1 MHRNYAELDE
11 YLEGQLKEAGYAGV
25 EMQRNPVGTRI
36 TVYVT
41 RPGLAIGRRG
51 TGIKELTERV
61 AQKFNLPNP
70 QIAVSEVDRPELN
83 PRIMAQRT
91 AQIVARG
98 TAFRRAANWT
108 MATIMEAGAMGCEI
122 GVAGKLRSD
131 RAHKEKYRM
140 GVVPKSGETADEIVR
155 SATTDVLLKLGLFGI
170 KVKIAIADAL
180 PPPIEFMEA
189 KPEQQQQTPTTAGT
203 GPVGAP
209 SSKAGTVPTAASP
222 TVAPQPVVIEAASG
236 ASARAQTVVQTQPP
250 RGTSTVSSGPTPSEA
265 GGAVGTASPTE
276 SKGEGAAVLA
286 GVKPARAKRSVKPKT
301 ATRKKTTKKADVK
314 ETEQEEVGAE
324 GAKKD
329 DVEKKEDVENAK
341 NEDKSV
347 ERPGS

>member
-1 MHRNYAELDE
+1 MSQVEKSAVKSLLAMHRNYAELDE

-25 EMQRNPVGTRI
+25 DVQRNPVGTRI
-36 TVYVT
+36 TVFVT

-70 QIAVSEVDRPELN
+70 QIAVSEVEKPELN

-108 MATIMEAGAMGCEI
+108 MTTIMEAGAMGCEI

-180 PPPIEFMEA
+180 PPPIEFVETKA
-189 KPEQQQQTPTTAGT
+189 EEPHTPAE
-203 GPVGAP
+203 PARAP
-209 SSKAGTVPTAASP
+209 PPSPAPRAVVAQAAVVAPAVAVPT
-222 TVAPQPVVIEAASG
+222 PVVIEAPPPAP
-236 ASARAQTVVQTQPP
+236 APPTAPAVVEQP
-250 RGTSTVSSGPTPSEA
+250 TSEP
-265 GGAVGTASPTE
+265 
-276 SKGEGAAVLA
+276 AAPPE
-286 GVKPARAKRSVKPKT
+286 KKTRAKRATKAAPG
-301 ATRKKTTKKADVK
+301 TRKKTTKKKAVK
-314 ETEQEEVGAE
+314 EEQAS
-324 GAKKD
+324 AKS
-329 DVEKKEDVENAK
+329 E
-341 NEDKSV
+341 S
-347 ERPGS
+347 

>member
-1 MHRNYAELDE
+1 MSQVEKSAVKSLLSMHRTYADLDE
-11 YLEGQLKEAGYAGV
+11 YLEAQLKEAGYAGV
-25 EMQRNPVGTRI
+25 DIQRNPVGTRI
-36 TVYVT
+36 TVFVT

-70 QIAVSEVDRPELN
+70 QIAVSEVERPELN

-108 MATIMEAGAMGCEI
+108 MTTIMEAGAMGCEI

-170 KVKIAIADAL
+170 KVKIAIPDAL
-180 PPPIEFMEA
+180 PPPIEFSEA
-189 KPEQQQQTPTTAGT
+189 KEPEQAAAAAPAAPVPAAAPAAQVAPRVVIAEAAVSAPTAT
-203 GPVGAP
+203 VVEAP
-209 SSKAGTVPTAASP
+209 APPAPPAASSQAPATQEPEAPKASKAKAKKPKSATGTRKRATKKKAAAKD
-222 TVAPQPVVIEAASG
+222 TKEEEQIAKN
-236 ASARAQTVVQTQPP
+236 
-250 RGTSTVSSGPTPSEA
+250 
-265 GGAVGTASPTE
+265 E
-276 SKGEGAAVLA
+276 SKGVETAGA
-286 GVKPARAKRSVKPKT
+286 
-301 ATRKKTTKKADVK
+301 
-314 ETEQEEVGAE
+314 
-324 GAKKD
+324 
-329 DVEKKEDVENAK
+329 
-341 NEDKSV
+341 
-347 ERPGS
+347 

>member
-1 MHRNYAELDE
+1 MSQVEKSAVKSLLSMHRTYADLDE
-11 YLEGQLKEAGYAGV
+11 YLEAQLKEAGYAGV
-25 EMQRNPVGTRI
+25 DIQRNPVGTRI
-36 TVYVT
+36 TVFVT

-70 QIAVSEVDRPELN
+70 QIAVSEVERPELN

-108 MATIMEAGAMGCEI
+108 MTTIMEAGAMGCEI

-170 KVKIAIADAL
+170 KVKIAIPDAI
-180 PPPIEFMEA
+180 PPPIEFSEA
-189 KPEQQQQTPTTAGT
+189 QPEEAA
-203 GPVGAP
+203 PVAP
-209 SSKAGTVPTAASP
+209 AAPASP
-222 TVAPQPVVIEAASG
+222 ATAPAQVAPRVVVAEAAVSAPAATLVEVPPPAAPAP
-236 ASARAQTVVQTQPP
+236 ASATA
-250 RGTSTVSSGPTPSEA
+250 EA
-265 GGAVGTASPTE
+265 EA
-276 SKGEGAAVLA
+276 
-286 GVKPARAKRSVKPKT
+286 PK
-301 ATRKKTTKKADVK
+301 AKKTTK
-314 ETEQEEVGAE
+314 
-324 GAKKD
+324 AKKAAKTTTTTRKR
-329 DVEKKEDVENAK
+329 VTKKKAATKDTKEEEQIAK
-341 NEDKSV
+341 NESKGV
-347 ERPGS
+347 ETAGA

>member
-1 MHRNYAELDE
+1 MSQVEKSAVKSLLSMHRNYAELDE

-25 EMQRNPVGTRI
+25 DVQRNPVGTRI
-36 TVYVT
+36 TVFVT

-51 TGIKELTERV
+51 TGIKELTDRV

-70 QIAVSEVDRPELN
+70 QIAVSEVERPELN

-108 MATIMEAGAMGCEI
+108 MTTIMEAGAMGCEI

-170 KVKIAIADAL
+170 KVKIAIADAI
-180 PPPIEFMEA
+180 PPPIEFMETKA
-189 KPEQQQQTPTTAGT
+189 EEPHAPAEPAHAHTPTPAPH
-203 GPVGAP
+203 PVVAHAAVAAP
-209 SSKAGTVPTAASP
+209 LVALPISAVAEAPPSPPAAP
-222 TVAPQPVVIEAASG
+222 AVVAP
-236 ASARAQTVVQTQPP
+236 
-250 RGTSTVSSGPTPSEA
+250 
-265 GGAVGTASPTE
+265 
-276 SKGEGAAVLA
+276 AAVEPEA
-286 GVKPARAKRSVKPKT
+286 PPAKKTRAKRATKAAT
-301 ATRKKTTKKADVK
+301 GTRKKAVKKK
-314 ETEQEEVGAE
+314 
-324 GAKKD
+324 
-329 DVEKKEDVENAK
+329 VEKKEEQASAK
-341 NEDKSV
+341 SES
-347 ERPGS
+347 

>member
-1 MHRNYAELDE
+1 MSQVQKSAVKSLLSMHRTYAELDE
-11 YLEGQLKEAGYAGV
+11 YLEAQLKEAGYAGV
-25 EMQRNPVGTRI
+25 DVQRNPVGTRI
-36 TVYVT
+36 TVFVT

-61 AQKFNLPNP
+61 AQRFNLPNP
-70 QIAVSEVDRPELN
+70 QIAVSEVERPELD

-108 MATIMEAGAMGCEI
+108 MTTIMEAGAMGCEI

-180 PPPIEFMEA
+180 PPPIEFTDM
-189 KPEQQQQTPTTAGT
+189 KPESQEA
-203 GPVGAP
+203 
-209 SSKAGTVPTAASP
+209 TAAAA
-222 TVAPQPVVIEAASG
+222 APPAVPVSAPPAPAQEAPVTEKAVAASSG
-236 ASARAQTVVQTQPP
+236 VEVPSPP
-250 RGTSTVSSGPTPSEA
+250 
-265 GGAVGTASPTE
+265 ASPVAAAPLTE
-276 SKGEGAAVLA
+276 PEAPKA
-286 GVKPARAKRSVKPKT
+286 KKARAKRATKAT
-301 ATRKKTTKKADVK
+301 TGTRKRATKKAEK
-314 ETEQEEVGAE
+314 EPEDEEKI
-324 GAKKD
+324 AKS
-329 DVEKKEDVENAK
+329 ESQSA
-341 NEDKSV
+341 
-347 ERPGS
+347 

>member
-1 MHRNYAELDE
+1 MSQVEKSAVKSLLSMHRTYADLDE
-11 YLEGQLKEAGYAGV
+11 YLEAQLKEAGYAGV
-25 EMQRNPVGTRI
+25 DIQRNPVGTRI
-36 TVYVT
+36 TVFVT

-70 QIAVSEVDRPELN
+70 QIAVSEVERPELN

-108 MATIMEAGAMGCEI
+108 MTTIMEAGAMGCEI

-170 KVKIAIADAL
+170 KVKIAIPDAI
-180 PPPIEFMEA
+180 PPPIEFSEA
-189 KPEQQQQTPTTAGT
+189 QPEQAA
-203 GPVGAP
+203 PVAPAAPASPAAAPAQAAPRVVVEAAVSAPAATLVEVPPPAAP
-209 SSKAGTVPTAASP
+209 ST
-222 TVAPQPVVIEAASG
+222 
-236 ASARAQTVVQTQPP
+236 ASATAEVEAPKAKKATKAKKAAKTTTTTRKRATKKKAATKDTKEEEQI
-250 RGTSTVSSGPTPSEA
+250 A
-265 GGAVGTASPTE
+265 KNE
-276 SKGEGAAVLA
+276 SKGVETAGA
-286 GVKPARAKRSVKPKT
+286 
-301 ATRKKTTKKADVK
+301 
-314 ETEQEEVGAE
+314 
-324 GAKKD
+324 
-329 DVEKKEDVENAK
+329 
-341 NEDKSV
+341 
-347 ERPGS
+347 

>member
-1 MHRNYAELDE
+1 MSQVEKSAVKSLLSMHRTYADLDE
-11 YLEGQLKEAGYAGV
+11 YLEAQLKEAGYAGV
-25 EMQRNPVGTRI
+25 DIQRNPVGTRI
-36 TVYVT
+36 TVFVT

-70 QIAVSEVDRPELN
+70 QIAVSEVERPELN

-108 MATIMEAGAMGCEI
+108 MTTIMEAGAMGCEI

-170 KVKIAIADAL
+170 KVKIAIPDAI
-180 PPPIEFMEA
+180 PPPIEFSEA
-189 KPEQQQQTPTTAGT
+189 QPEQAA
-203 GPVGAP
+203 PVAP
-209 SSKAGTVPTAASP
+209 AAPASP
-222 TVAPQPVVIEAASG
+222 AAAPAQAAPRVVVEAAVSAPAATLVEVPPPAAPVNSLRDGGGRG
-236 ASARAQTVVQTQPP
+236 AQGEEGDKGEEGGQDDDHDAEARHQEEGSDEGHKG
-250 RGTSTVSSGPTPSEA
+250 RGTNC
-265 GGAVGTASPTE
+265 
-276 SKGEGAAVLA
+276 
-286 GVKPARAKRSVKPKT
+286 
-301 ATRKKTTKKADVK
+301 
-314 ETEQEEVGAE
+314 QE
-324 GAKKD
+324 
-329 DVEKKEDVENAK
+329 
-341 NEDKSV
+341 
-347 ERPGS
+347 

>member
-1 MHRNYAELDE
+1 MSQVEKSAVKSILSMHRTYADLDE
-11 YLEGQLKEAGYAGV
+11 YLEAQLKEAGYAGV
-25 EMQRNPVGTRI
+25 DVQRNPVGTRI
-36 TVYVT
+36 TVFVT

-108 MATIMEAGAMGCEI
+108 MTTIMEAGAMGCEI

-170 KVKIAIADAL
+170 KVKIAIADAI
-180 PPPIEFMEA
+180 PPPIEFAVPNEEA
-189 KPEQQQQTPTTAGT
+189 PQAPEAPAAAPAPAPAPQAPAPRPVAAEPMVAPAPTVVVEAPAPEAPAAPSAPAAEAEAVPAKKATRAKRATKAKAAPTAGT
-203 GPVGAP
+203 
-209 SSKAGTVPTAASP
+209 K
-222 TVAPQPVVIEAASG
+222 
-236 ASARAQTVVQTQPP
+236 
-250 RGTSTVSSGPTPSEA
+250 
-265 GGAVGTASPTE
+265 
-276 SKGEGAAVLA
+276 
-286 GVKPARAKRSVKPKT
+286 KR
-301 ATRKKTTKKADVK
+301 ATRKKAVK
-314 ETEQEEVGAE
+314 ETKEEEQ
-324 GAKKD
+324 
-329 DVEKKEDVENAK
+329 NAK
-341 NEDKSV
+341 SES
-347 ERPGS
+347 

>member
-1 MHRNYAELDE
+1 MSQVEKSAVKSLLSMHRAYAELDE
-11 YLEGQLKEAGYAGV
+11 YLESQLKEAGYAGV
-25 EMQRNPVGTRI
+25 DVQRNPVGTRI
-36 TVYVT
+36 TVFVT

-70 QIAVSEVDRPELN
+70 QIAVSEVERPELN

-108 MATIMEAGAMGCEI
+108 MTTIMEAGAMGCEI

-170 KVKIAIADAL
+170 KVKIAIPDAL
-180 PPPIEFMEA
+180 PPPIEFLEA
-189 KPEQQQQTPTTAGT
+189 NKDEAQAQAAAQATP
-203 GPVGAP
+203 AP
-209 SSKAGTVPTAASP
+209 SAQPAVVVEASP
-222 TVAPQPVVIEAASG
+222 SAAVAAVTVAPPVPAPQAGPAPALAPAPATASTETEAAPKK
-236 ASARAQTVVQTQPP
+236 T
-250 RGTSTVSSGPTPSEA
+250 
-265 GGAVGTASPTE
+265 
-276 SKGEGAAVLA
+276 
-286 GVKPARAKRSVKPKT
+286 RAKKSTKT
-301 ATRKKTTKKADVK
+301 KVAPKKTTKKKATK
-314 ETEQEEVGAE
+314 EVEKNAKSESKGAE
-324 GAKKD
+324 TT
-329 DVEKKEDVENAK
+329 
-341 NEDKSV
+341 
-347 ERPGS
+347 GS

>member
-1 MHRNYAELDE
+1 MSQVEKSAVKSLLSMHRNYAELDE
-11 YLEGQLKEAGYAGV
+11 YLEAQLKEAGYAGV
-25 EMQRNPVGTRI
+25 DVQRNPVGTRI
-36 TVYVT
+36 TVFVT

-70 QIAVSEVDRPELN
+70 QIAVSEVERPELN

-108 MATIMEAGAMGCEI
+108 MTTIMEAGAMGCEI

-170 KVKIAIADAL
+170 KVKIAIADAI
-180 PPPIEFMEA
+180 PPPIEFAEVEA
-189 KPEQQQQTPTTAGT
+189 QP
-203 GPVGAP
+203 AP
-209 SSKAGTVPTAASP
+209 APPAPAP
-222 TVAPQPVVIEAASG
+222 AQAPAPQLIVAEAAVTSP
-236 ASARAQTVVQTQPP
+236 AAAVVEA
-250 RGTSTVSSGPTPSEA
+250 PTPPARVALVPAAEPEA
-265 GGAVGTASPTE
+265 PPAKKAKAKRTTKAKTGTRKRATKKAAPKVKNEEEQIAKNE
-276 SKGEGAAVLA
+276 SKGVETA
-286 GVKPARAKRSVKPKT
+286 GS
-301 ATRKKTTKKADVK
+301 
-314 ETEQEEVGAE
+314 
-324 GAKKD
+324 
-329 DVEKKEDVENAK
+329 
-341 NEDKSV
+341 
-347 ERPGS
+347 

>member
-1 MHRNYAELDE
+1 MSQVEKSAVKSLLSMHRTYADLDE
-11 YLEGQLKEAGYAGV
+11 YLEAQLKEAGYAGV
-25 EMQRNPVGTRI
+25 DIQRNPVGTRI
-36 TVYVT
+36 TVFVT

-70 QIAVSEVDRPELN
+70 QIAVSEVERPELN

-108 MATIMEAGAMGCEI
+108 MTTIMEAGAMGCEI

-180 PPPIEFMEA
+180 PPPIEFIEMTEA
-189 KPEQQQQTPTTAGT
+189 QQLPAA
-203 GPVGAP
+203 PAPAAPAAP
-209 SSKAGTVPTAASP
+209 SAAPRAPAPRVVVAEAAISAPAATIVEAPSPPAAPAAAAPTAEP
-222 TVAPQPVVIEAASG
+222 EAPKAKKA
-236 ASARAQTVVQTQPP
+236 
-250 RGTSTVSSGPTPSEA
+250 
-265 GGAVGTASPTE
+265 
-276 SKGEGAAVLA
+276 
-286 GVKPARAKRSVKPKT
+286 ARAKR
-301 ATRKKTTKKADVK
+301 ATKGTTGSRKRATKKKVD
-314 ETEQEEVGAE
+314 
-324 GAKKD
+324 
-329 DVEKKEDVENAK
+329 KEDTNEEEQIAK
-341 NEDKSV
+341 NESKSV
-347 ERPGS
+347 ETAGS

>member
-1 MHRNYAELDE
+1 MSQVEKSAVKSLLSMHRTYADLDE
-11 YLEGQLKEAGYAGV
+11 YLEAQLKEAGYAGV
-25 EMQRNPVGTRI
+25 DIQRNPVGTRI
-36 TVYVT
+36 TVFVT

-70 QIAVSEVDRPELN
+70 QIAVSEVERPELN

-108 MATIMEAGAMGCEI
+108 MTTIMEAGAMGCEI

-170 KVKIAIADAL
+170 KVKIAIPDAI
-180 PPPIEFMEA
+180 PPPIEFNEVA
-189 KPEQQQQTPTTAGT
+189 QQEQA
-203 GPVGAP
+203 AP
-209 SSKAGTVPTAASP
+209 APATAAAPGPAP
-222 TVAPQPVVIEAASG
+222 TPAAAPQPAPKMAVAQVVA
-236 ASARAQTVVQTQPP
+236 
-250 RGTSTVSSGPTPSEA
+250 PTAPA
-265 GGAVGTASPTE
+265 
-276 SKGEGAAVLA
+276 AAVMEA
-286 GVKPARAKRSVKPKT
+286 PSPPQAAPAPAPQAAEAEAPKAKKARAKRATKAT
-301 ATRKKTTKKADVK
+301 TGTRKRATKKKGVEK
-314 ETEQEEVGAE
+314 ET
-324 GAKKD
+324 
-329 DVEKKEDVENAK
+329 KEDDKVAK
-341 NEDKSV
+341 SES
-347 ERPGS
+347 

>member
-1 MHRNYAELDE
+1 MHRTYADLDE
-11 YLEGQLKEAGYAGV
+11 YLEAQLKEAGYAGV
-25 EMQRNPVGTRI
+25 DVQRNPIGTRI
-36 TVYVT
+36 TVFVT

-70 QIAVSEVDRPELN
+70 QIAVSEVERPELN

-108 MATIMEAGAMGCEI
+108 MTTIMEAGAMGCEI

-170 KVKIAIADAL
+170 KVKIAIADAI
-180 PPPIEFMEA
+180 PPPIEFTNPEEA
-189 KPEQQQQTPTTAGT
+189 PQGEEAPAGPAAAPTTQAPSAPMT
-203 GPVGAP
+203 VAAPVAAAPGPVAVAAP
-209 SSKAGTVPTAASP
+209 TPQAVAAP
-222 TVAPQPVVIEAASG
+222 EAPAAVSEAA
-236 ASARAQTVVQTQPP
+236 P
-250 RGTSTVSSGPTPSEA
+250 
-265 GGAVGTASPTE
+265 
-276 SKGEGAAVLA
+276 
-286 GVKPARAKRSVKPKT
+286 VKKTRAKR
-301 ATRKKTTKKADVK
+301 ATKATTGTKKRATKKKADKKVK
-314 ETEQEEVGAE
+314 EEPQI
-324 GAKKD
+324 AKS
-329 DVEKKEDVENAK
+329 E
-341 NEDKSV
+341 S
-347 ERPGS
+347 

>member
-1 MHRNYAELDE
+1 MMHRTYAELDE
-11 YLEGQLKEAGYAGV
+11 YLEAQLKEAGYAGV
-25 EMQRNPVGTRI
+25 DVQRNPVGTRI
-36 TVYVT
+36 TVFVT

-61 AQKFNLPNP
+61 AQRFNLPNP
-70 QIAVSEVDRPELN
+70 QIAVSEVERPELD

-108 MATIMEAGAMGCEI
+108 MTTIMEAGAMGCEI

-180 PPPIEFMEA
+180 PPPIEFIDMKAEGQEA
-189 KPEQQQQTPTTAGT
+189 APATATSQAAAVSAPEAPASEAIATAA
-203 GPVGAP
+203 PVAAPAAVEAP
-209 SSKAGTVPTAASP
+209 SPKSAPVEAPAAAEPAAPKA
-222 TVAPQPVVIEAASG
+222 
-236 ASARAQTVVQTQPP
+236 
-250 RGTSTVSSGPTPSEA
+250 
-265 GGAVGTASPTE
+265 
-276 SKGEGAAVLA
+276 K
-286 GVKPARAKRSVKPKT
+286 KARAKRATKAT
-301 ATRKKTTKKADVK
+301 TGTRKRATKKKAEK
-314 ETEQEEVGAE
+314 EPKGEEKI
-324 GAKKD
+324 AKS
-329 DVEKKEDVENAK
+329 E
-341 NEDKSV
+341 S
-347 ERPGS
+347 

>member
-1 MHRNYAELDE
+1 MSQVEKSAVKSLLSMHRNYAELDE
-11 YLEGQLKEAGYAGV
+11 YLEAQLKEAGYAGV
-25 EMQRNPVGTRI
+25 DVQRNPVGTRI
-36 TVYVT
+36 TVFVT

-70 QIAVSEVDRPELN
+70 QIAVSEVERPELN

-108 MATIMEAGAMGCEI
+108 MTTIMEAGAMGCEI

-180 PPPIEFMEA
+180 PPPVEFMETKAEEQKVASVPAPAPAPQAPAPQAVVAQASVAAPGSAVIEVPPAPAAPVPAPVAVEVEARPA
-189 KPEQQQQTPTTAGT
+189 KKATRAKRATKAKT
-203 GPVGAP
+203 GA
-209 SSKAGTVPTAASP
+209 KKRATKKTAAKV
-222 TVAPQPVVIEAASG
+222 TKEEEHIAKN
-236 ASARAQTVVQTQPP
+236 
-250 RGTSTVSSGPTPSEA
+250 
-265 GGAVGTASPTE
+265 E
-276 SKGEGAAVLA
+276 SKGVEAA
-286 GVKPARAKRSVKPKT
+286 
-301 ATRKKTTKKADVK
+301 
-314 ETEQEEVGAE
+314 
-324 GAKKD
+324 
-329 DVEKKEDVENAK
+329 
-341 NEDKSV
+341 
-347 ERPGS
+347 GS

>member
-1 MHRNYAELDE
+1 MSQVEKSAVKSLLSMHRTYADLDE
-11 YLEGQLKEAGYAGV
+11 YLEAQLKEAGYAGV
-25 EMQRNPVGTRI
+25 DIQRNPVGTRI
-36 TVYVT
+36 TVFVT

-70 QIAVSEVDRPELN
+70 QIAVSEVERPELN

-108 MATIMEAGAMGCEI
+108 MTTIMEAGAMGCEI

-170 KVKIAIADAL
+170 KVKIAIPDAL
-180 PPPIEFMEA
+180 PPPIEFTEVT
-189 KPEQQQQTPTTAGT
+189 EGQQ
-203 GPVGAP
+203 AP
-209 SSKAGTVPTAASP
+209 PAAPAATAAPAPAPAPAPHAPVQRVAVAEAAISAP
-222 TVAPQPVVIEAASG
+222 AAAAVVETPAPQVAPAPAVPASEPEAPKAKK
-236 ASARAQTVVQTQPP
+236 AT
-250 RGTSTVSSGPTPSEA
+250 
-265 GGAVGTASPTE
+265 
-276 SKGEGAAVLA
+276 
-286 GVKPARAKRSVKPKT
+286 RAKRATKT
-301 ATRKKTTKKADVK
+301 TTGTRKRATKKA
-314 ETEQEEVGAE
+314 
-324 GAKKD
+324 
-329 DVEKKEDVENAK
+329 VEKEAKEEKQVAK
-341 NEDKSV
+341 NESEGV
-347 ERPGS
+347 ETAGS

>member
-1 MHRNYAELDE
+1 MSQVEKSAVKSLLSMHRTYADLDE
-11 YLEGQLKEAGYAGV
+11 YLEAQLKEAGYAGV
-25 EMQRNPVGTRI
+25 DIQRNPVGTRI
-36 TVYVT
+36 TVFVT

-70 QIAVSEVDRPELN
+70 QIAVSEVERPELN

-108 MATIMEAGAMGCEI
+108 MTTIMEAGAMGCEI

-170 KVKIAIADAL
+170 KVKIAISDAL
-180 PPPIEFMEA
+180 PPPIEFNEVTEA
-189 KPEQQQQTPTTAGT
+189 QQAPATGATAAA
-203 GPVGAP
+203 PAP
-209 SSKAGTVPTAASP
+209 SPSPAPGAAPHAPIQRVVLAEAAISSP
-222 TVAPQPVVIEAASG
+222 DAAVIEAPPPQAAPAPMAPAAEPG
-236 ASARAQTVVQTQPP
+236 APKAKKAT
-250 RGTSTVSSGPTPSEA
+250 
-265 GGAVGTASPTE
+265 
-276 SKGEGAAVLA
+276 
-286 GVKPARAKRSVKPKT
+286 RAKRATKAT
-301 ATRKKTTKKADVK
+301 TGTRKRATKKKADEK
-314 ETEQEEVGAE
+314 EGKEE
-324 GAKKD
+324 KQI
-329 DVEKKEDVENAK
+329 AK
-341 NEDKSV
+341 NENKGV
-347 ERPGS
+347 ETTRS

>member
-1 MHRNYAELDE
+1 MSTSKPSSRRRDTLASIS
-11 YLEGQLKEAGYAGV
+11 
-25 EMQRNPVGTRI
+25 RGTRWGRGSRS
-36 TVYVT
+36 TSR

-70 QIAVSEVDRPELN
+70 QIAVSEVERPELN

-108 MATIMEAGAMGCEI
+108 MTTIMEAGAMGCEI

-180 PPPIEFMEA
+180 PPPDRVQRTRSLRQ
-189 KPEQQQQTPTTAGT
+189 PRRRPHR
-203 GPVGAP
+203 AP
-209 SSKAGTVPTAASP
+209 SQPPWERLRRGRCAPEVVMAEATTPAAAAAARRHLPSRPRPRRWLRPSQRPRGRRQSP
-222 TVAPQPVVIEAASG
+222 RRRAPSAPQ
-236 ASARAQTVVQTQPP
+236 
-250 RGTSTVSSGPTPSEA
+250 RGRQE
-265 GGAVGTASPTE
+265 
-276 SKGEGAAVLA
+276 
-286 GVKPARAKRSVKPKT
+286 PARGRPKKCCGPQRRR
-301 ATRKKTTKKADVK
+301 RK
-314 ETEQEEVGAE
+314 
-324 GAKKD
+324 GAKKERRRKQK
-329 DVEKKEDVENAK
+329 VAKSEDQGA
-341 NEDKSV
+341 S
-347 ERPGS
+347 RAGP

>member
-1 MHRNYAELDE
+1 MSQVEKSAVKSLLTMHRTYADLDE
-11 YLEGQLKEAGYAGV
+11 YLEAQLREAGYAGV
-25 EMQRNPVGTRI
+25 DIQRNPVGTRI
-36 TVYVT
+36 TVFVT

-51 TGIKELTERV
+51 TGIKELTDRV

-108 MATIMEAGAMGCEI
+108 MTTIMEAGAMGCEI

-170 KVKIAIADAL
+170 KVKIAIPDAL
-180 PPPIEFMEA
+180 PPPIEFAESKPEAPQPAAQAAPAAQAVAPVPPAAPAPAPVPPAPTPVAAPASPAPVEAPPQPQPAASPVEAEA
-189 KPEQQQQTPTTAGT
+189 KPK
-203 GPVGAP
+203 
-209 SSKAGTVPTAASP
+209 KAT
-222 TVAPQPVVIEAASG
+222 
-236 ASARAQTVVQTQPP
+236 
-250 RGTSTVSSGPTPSEA
+250 
-265 GGAVGTASPTE
+265 
-276 SKGEGAAVLA
+276 
-286 GVKPARAKRSVKPKT
+286 RAKRATKPKT
-301 ATRKKTTKKADVK
+301 AATAKKRTAKKKAESETK
-314 ETEQEEVGAE
+314 EQ
-324 GAKKD
+324 
-329 DVEKKEDVENAK
+329 
-341 NEDKSV
+341 
-347 ERPGS
+347 

>member
-1 MHRNYAELDE
+1 MSQVEKSAVKSLLSMHRNYADLDE
-11 YLEGQLKEAGYAGV
+11 YLEAQLREAGYAGV
-25 EMQRNPVGTRI
+25 DIQRNPVGTRI
-36 TVYVT
+36 TVFVT

-108 MATIMEAGAMGCEI
+108 MTTIMEAGAMGCEI

-140 GVVPKSGETADEIVR
+140 GVVPKSGETADQIVR

-170 KVKIAIADAL
+170 KVKIAVPDAI
-180 PPPIEFMEA
+180 PPPIEFSEVPA
-189 KPEQQQQTPTTAGT
+189 EEQQPATP
-203 GPVGAP
+203 VAP
-209 SSKAGTVPTAASP
+209 ASPAVAQAEPQPPTPRVVVAEAAVSAPAAASMETP
-222 TVAPQPVVIEAASG
+222 KAPAPLETPLEA
-236 ASARAQTVVQTQPP
+236 
-250 RGTSTVSSGPTPSEA
+250 
-265 GGAVGTASPTE
+265 PTE
-276 SKGEGAAVLA
+276 E
-286 GVKPARAKRSVKPKT
+286 KPKKATRAKRAKKEPKET
-301 ATRKKTTKKADVK
+301 ATPRKRTTRKKA
-314 ETEQEEVGAE
+314 
-324 GAKKD
+324 
-329 DVEKKEDVENAK
+329 
-341 NEDKSV
+341 EDKPKEEEQVAKS
-347 ERPGS
+347 ESKSA

>member
-1 MHRNYAELDE
+1 MSQVEKSAVKSLLSMHRTYADLDE
-11 YLEGQLKEAGYAGV
+11 YLEAQLKEAGYAGV
-25 EMQRNPVGTRI
+25 DIQRNPVGTRI
-36 TVYVT
+36 TVFVT

-70 QIAVSEVDRPELN
+70 QIAVSEVERPELN

-108 MATIMEAGAMGCEI
+108 MTTIMEAGAMGCEI

-180 PPPIEFMEA
+180 PPPIEFTEVTEA
-189 KPEQQQQTPTTAGT
+189 QQAPAVAAPAATAAPAPAPHTPVQRVVVAEVAISTPAAA
-203 GPVGAP
+203 VAEAP
-209 SSKAGTVPTAASP
+209 SAPAVPAPAVLTAEPEAPKAKKATRAKRATKATTGTRK
-222 TVAPQPVVIEAASG
+222 
-236 ASARAQTVVQTQPP
+236 RATKKKAEEKE
-250 RGTSTVSSGPTPSEA
+250 GKEEKEIA
-265 GGAVGTASPTE
+265 KIE
-276 SKGEGAAVLA
+276 SKGVETA
-286 GVKPARAKRSVKPKT
+286 GS
-301 ATRKKTTKKADVK
+301 
-314 ETEQEEVGAE
+314 
-324 GAKKD
+324 
-329 DVEKKEDVENAK
+329 
-341 NEDKSV
+341 
-347 ERPGS
+347 

>member
-1 MHRNYAELDE
+1 MSQVEKSAVKSLLSMHRTYADLDE
-11 YLEGQLKEAGYAGV
+11 YLEAQLKEAGYAGV
-25 EMQRNPVGTRI
+25 DIQRNPVGTRI
-36 TVYVT
+36 TVFVT

-70 QIAVSEVDRPELN
+70 QIAVSEVERPELN

-108 MATIMEAGAMGCEI
+108 MTTIMEAGAMGCEI

-170 KVKIAIADAL
+170 KVKIAIPDAL
-180 PPPIEFMEA
+180 PPTIEFNEVTDAQQPAAVVAPAVPAAAPHAPAPRVVVAEA
-189 KPEQQQQTPTTAGT
+189 VVSAPEATAVEA
-203 GPVGAP
+203 PSPAVAPAPGAP
-209 SSKAGTVPTAASP
+209 TAEPEAPKAKKAT
-222 TVAPQPVVIEAASG
+222 
-236 ASARAQTVVQTQPP
+236 
-250 RGTSTVSSGPTPSEA
+250 
-265 GGAVGTASPTE
+265 
-276 SKGEGAAVLA
+276 
-286 GVKPARAKRSVKPKT
+286 RAKRATKAT
-301 ATRKKTTKKADVK
+301 TGTRKRATKKKVEEK
-314 ETEQEEVGAE
+314 EGEEKQI
-324 GAKKD
+324 AKS
-329 DVEKKEDVENAK
+329 E
-341 NEDKSV
+341 S
-347 ERPGS
+347 

>member
-1 MHRNYAELDE
+1 MSQVEKSAVKSLLSMHRTYADLDE
-11 YLEGQLKEAGYAGV
+11 YLEAQLKEAGYAGV
-25 EMQRNPVGTRI
+25 DIQRNPVGTRI
-36 TVYVT
+36 TVFVT

-70 QIAVSEVDRPELN
+70 QIAVSEVERPELN

-108 MATIMEAGAMGCEI
+108 MTTIMEAGAMGCEI

-170 KVKIAIADAL
+170 KVKIAIPDAL
-180 PPPIEFMEA
+180 PPPIEFTEA
-189 KPEQQQQTPTTAGT
+189 TEAQQPQAAA
-203 GPVGAP
+203 AP
-209 SSKAGTVPTAASP
+209 AAPPAPAAPAAAPHAPAPRVVVAEAVVSAPQAAVVEAPPPAVPAAAPAAAAPTAEP
-222 TVAPQPVVIEAASG
+222 EAPKAKKAT
-236 ASARAQTVVQTQPP
+236 RAKRATKATT
-250 RGTSTVSSGPTPSEA
+250 GTRKRATKKK
-265 GGAVGTASPTE
+265 VGKETKEEEQIAKNE
-276 SKGEGAAVLA
+276 SKGVETA
-286 GVKPARAKRSVKPKT
+286 GS
-301 ATRKKTTKKADVK
+301 
-314 ETEQEEVGAE
+314 
-324 GAKKD
+324 
-329 DVEKKEDVENAK
+329 
-341 NEDKSV
+341 
-347 ERPGS
+347 

>member
-1 MHRNYAELDE
+1 MSQVEKSAVKSLLSMHRTYADLDE
-11 YLEGQLKEAGYAGV
+11 YLEAQLKEAGYAGV
-25 EMQRNPVGTRI
+25 DIQRNPVGTRI
-36 TVYVT
+36 TVFVT

-70 QIAVSEVDRPELN
+70 QIAVSEVERPELN

-108 MATIMEAGAMGCEI
+108 MTTIMEAGAMGCEI

-170 KVKIAIADAL
+170 KVKIAISDAL
-180 PPPIEFMEA
+180 PPPIEFTEVTEAQQAPAVAAPAATAAPAPAPHAPVQRVVVAEAAISTPAAAIVEAPSAPAVLAPAVPAAEPEAPKAKKATRAKRATKATTGTRKRATKKKADEKEA
-189 KPEQQQQTPTTAGT
+189 KEEKQIA
-203 GPVGAP
+203 
-209 SSKAGTVPTAASP
+209 KN
-222 TVAPQPVVIEAASG
+222 
-236 ASARAQTVVQTQPP
+236 
-250 RGTSTVSSGPTPSEA
+250 
-265 GGAVGTASPTE
+265 E
-276 SKGEGAAVLA
+276 SKGVETA
-286 GVKPARAKRSVKPKT
+286 GS
-301 ATRKKTTKKADVK
+301 
-314 ETEQEEVGAE
+314 
-324 GAKKD
+324 
-329 DVEKKEDVENAK
+329 
-341 NEDKSV
+341 
-347 ERPGS
+347 

>member
-1 MHRNYAELDE
+1 MSQVEKSAVKSLLSMHRNYAELDE
-11 YLEGQLKEAGYAGV
+11 YLEAQLKEAGYAGV
-25 EMQRNPVGTRI
+25 DVQRNPVGTRI
-36 TVYVT
+36 TVFVT

-70 QIAVSEVDRPELN
+70 QIAVSEVERPELN

-108 MATIMEAGAMGCEI
+108 MTTIMEAGAMGCEI

-170 KVKIAIADAL
+170 KVKIAIADAI
-180 PPPIEFMEA
+180 PPPIEFAEVEPQQAPVAPAPAPAPQAAAPQVVVAEA
-189 KPEQQQQTPTTAGT
+189 ALAAPATTVVEEPTP
-203 GPVGAP
+203 PPAP
-209 SSKAGTVPTAASP
+209 AQVSP
-222 TVAPQPVVIEAASG
+222 TVEPEAP
-236 ASARAQTVVQTQPP
+236 
-250 RGTSTVSSGPTPSEA
+250 
-265 GGAVGTASPTE
+265 
-276 SKGEGAAVLA
+276 
-286 GVKPARAKRSVKPKT
+286 PAKKAKAKRTTKGKT
-301 ATRKKTTKKADVK
+301 GTRKRATKKAAVK
-314 ETEQEEVGAE
+314 ETKEEEQ
-324 GAKKD
+324 D
-329 DVEKKEDVENAK
+329 AK
-341 NEDKSV
+341 NESEGV
-347 ERPGS
+347 ETAGS

>member
-1 MHRNYAELDE
+1 MSQVEKSAVKSLLSMHRNYAELDE

-25 EMQRNPVGTRI
+25 DIQRNPVGTRI
-36 TVYVT
+36 TVFVT

-70 QIAVSEVDRPELN
+70 QIAVSEVERPELN

-108 MATIMEAGAMGCEI
+108 MTTIMEAGAMGCEI

-180 PPPIEFMEA
+180 PPPVEFIDQTAEA
-189 KPEQQQQTPTTAGT
+189 QAAQS
-203 GPVGAP
+203 AP
-209 SSKAGTVPTAASP
+209 SAPAPAP
-222 TVAPQPVVIEAASG
+222 APAVAPARGPAPQVPAVQAAVAEPVIRAPAAPVEMPAAPEAPASEPAAAQPEAA
-236 ASARAQTVVQTQPP
+236 
-250 RGTSTVSSGPTPSEA
+250 
-265 GGAVGTASPTE
+265 
-276 SKGEGAAVLA
+276 
-286 GVKPARAKRSVKPKT
+286 PAKKVRAKR
-301 ATRKKTTKKADVK
+301 ATKATGTKKKATKKKAAK
-314 ETEQEEVGAE
+314 ETKEEATI
-324 GAKKD
+324 AKS
-329 DVEKKEDVENAK
+329 E
-341 NEDKSV
+341 S
-347 ERPGS
+347 